1 MATEHPPAPPPPGSQ
16 AQVLS
21 GLRVVEIGQYVAAPL
36 AGTIFADLGAN
47 VTKVERP
54 GGDPMR
60 ADPARFAAWNRGKEM
75 VELDLRTRQGADIL
89 GDLVNEAD
97 LLIENLRPGALDRLG
112 LGPTTLR
119 ASRPRL
125 VTCSISAWGSDGPS
139 RDEPGWEPLVHARAG
154 AQQGLFTGDDPIWL
168 PFPVA
173 SVSAALVAVLGAG
186 AALIKRAST
195 GYGQHVETSLLD
207 ALLFL
212 NAAAIF
218 HREGHRPRVIRHTK
232 SPILRVFDTS
242 DDRAVMVNLSGTERW
257 RELCR
262 LLGMDDGGLDYSTP
276 EGLSKLSDRE
286 WNRTMLEQVMERF
299 GSRTADEW
307 ETALLREPAAV
318 AKCNTLAEWLA
329 SEQARV
335 DGLVAEIEDPVLGR
349 VPLVGPPVR
358 IAVNVA
364 DPGGRGPG
372 RRHGG
377 EQGALGGHRI
387 IDLSSFWAGPLA
399 SRLLAELGADVVKV
413 EPPGGEGG
421 FQMMP
426 VLPNIYVDANRSKR
440 GIVLDLKTAED
451 RARLLDLVAA
461 SDVVVENAMAGAWE
475 RLGLDEA
482 ALRSVNPGL
491 VYARAKGFGVAG
503 PLAGRPSFDYVVQA
517 ATGMEMTQG
526 GGVRPVPVNFT
537 ANDYGT
543 GLLLGAGIVLALLG
557 RARGVAVTGV
567 DASLALTATLFQSED
582 VAALATGDG
591 EEAGVVPDRV
601 GADLLG
607 PSMCFHLYRA
617 EDGWVTVCCVTDAH
631 RTGLLRALGLVGDGD
646 IDGGGDG
653 GAAPLVEEVADAFA
667 LLTVDVALSVLRAEG
682 VPAARSVHPSAV
694 PDDPQVVARELLR
707 RYRHPAA
714 GRFVQVGLPLSLSVD
729 APAVKGPAPT
739 PAPVRRRLKKA
750 ATASAAS
757 AS

>member
-1 MATEHPPAPPPPGSQ
+1 MATEHPPAPLPPGSQ
-16 AQVLS
+16 AKVLS

-36 AGTIFADLGAN
+36 AGTIFADLGAD
-47 VTKVERP
+47 VVKVERP
-54 GGDPMR
+54 GGDPLR
-60 ADPARFAAWNRGKEM
+60 ADPARFAAWNRGKDS
-75 VELDLRTRQGADIL
+75 VELDLRSTAGAEAL
-89 GDLVNEAD
+89 LDLVNEAD
-97 LLIENLRPGALDRLG
+97 LVVENLRPGALDRLG
-112 LGPTTLR
+112 LAPAALR
-119 ASRPRL
+119 ATRPRL

-173 SVSAALVAVLGAG
+173 SVSAALVAVMGAA

-218 HREGHRPRVIRHTK
+218 HREGHRPRIIRHTK

-242 DDRAVMVNLSGTERW
+242 DGRAVMVNLSGTERW

-286 WNRTMLEQVMERF
+286 WNRDMLQRVIEGF

-307 ETALLREPAAV
+307 EAALLAQPAAV
-318 AKCNTLAEWLA
+318 AKCNSLAEWLA

-335 DGLVAEIEDPVLGR
+335 DGLVEEVDDPVLGR

-358 IAVNVA
+358 ITVGSGA
-364 DPGGRGPG
+364 RRPG

-440 GIVLDLKTAED
+440 GIVLDLKTPED

-482 ALRSVNPGL
+482 ALRAVNPDL
-491 VYARAKGFGVAG
+491 IYARAKGFGVAG
-503 PLAGRPSFDYVVQA
+503 PLATRPSFDYVVQA

-543 GLLLGAGIVLALLG
+543 GLLLGAGVVLALLG

-567 DASLALTATLFQSED
+567 DASLALTATVFQSED

-591 EEAGVVPDRV
+591 ARAGVVPDRV
-601 GADLLG
+601 GADLWG
-607 PSMCFHLYRA
+607 PSMWFHLYRA
-617 EDGWVTVCCVTDAH
+617 TDGWVTVCCVTDVH
-631 RTGLLRALGLVGDGD
+631 RTGLLRALGLFDERGIDGDGD
-646 IDGGGDG
+646 GDG
-653 GAAPLVEEVADAFA
+653 LAAPLVEEVTDAVG
-667 LLTVDVALSVLRAEG
+667 LLTVSSALAALRSED
-682 VPAARSVHPSAV
+682 VPAAASVHPSAV
-694 PDDPQVVARELLR
+694 PDDPQVVTRELLR
-707 RYRHPAA
+707 RYHHPAA

-739 PAPVRRRLKKA
+739 PAPVRRRIKT
-750 ATASAAS
+750 TAVAR
-757 AS
+757 

>member
-1 MATEHPPAPPPPGSQ
+1 
-16 AQVLS
+16 
-21 GLRVVEIGQYVAAPL
+21 VVEIGQYVAAPL
-36 AGTIFADLGAN
+36 AATIFADLGAS
-47 VTKVERP
+47 VVKVERP
-54 GGDPMR
+54 GGDPLR
-60 ADPARFAAWNRGKEM
+60 AHPARFAAWNRGKET
-75 VELDLRTRQGADIL
+75 VELDLRSSAGAESL
-89 GDLVNEAD
+89 RDLVNEAD
-97 LLIENLRPGALDRLG
+97 LVVENLRPGALDRLG
-112 LGPTTLR
+112 LSPVSMRT
-119 ASRPRL
+119 SRPSL

-186 AALIKRAST
+186 AALIKRVST
-195 GYGQHVETSLLD
+195 GYGQHVETSLID

-218 HREGHRPRVIRHTK
+218 HREGHRPRIVRQTK
-232 SPILRVFDTS
+232 SPILRVFDTA

-286 WNRTMLEQVMERF
+286 WNRDTLQRVIESF
-299 GSRTADEW
+299 SSRSADEW
-307 ETALLREPAAV
+307 EAALLDQPAAV
-318 AKCNTLAEWLA
+318 AKCNSLDEWLA
-329 SEQARV
+329 SEQAHV
-335 DGLVAEIEDPVLGR
+335 DKLVVDVDDPVLGR

-358 IAVNVA
+358 IAV
-364 DPGGRGPG
+364 GSGERRPG

-387 IDLSSFWAGPLA
+387 VDLSSFWAGPLA

-440 GIVLDLKTAED
+440 GIVLDLKTPED
-451 RARLLDLVAA
+451 RVRLLDLVAA

-475 RLGLDEA
+475 RLGLGEG
-482 ALRSVNPGL
+482 ALRAVNPAL

-503 PLAGRPSFDYVVQA
+503 PLAARPSFDYVVQA

-543 GLLLGAGIVLALLG
+543 GLLLGAGVVLALLG

-567 DASLALTATLFQSED
+567 DASLALTATVFQSED
-582 VAALATGDG
+582 VAALATG
-591 EEAGVVPDRV
+591 AGVVPDRV
-601 GADLLG
+601 GADLWG
-607 PSMCFHLYRA
+607 PSTWFHLYRA
-617 EDGWVTVCCVTDAH
+617 KDGWVTVCCVTDVH
-631 RTGLLRALGLVGDGD
+631 RAGLLRALGLFDEVDV
-646 IDGGGDG
+646 GGDR
-653 GAAPLVEEVADAFA
+653 AAAALVEEVTDAVG
-667 LLTVDVALSVLRAEG
+667 LLTVESALSALGAEG
-682 VPAARSVHPSAV
+682 VPAAVSVHPSAV
-694 PDDPQVVARELLR
+694 PDDPQVEARDLLR

-739 PAPVRRRLKKA
+739 PAPVRRRIKKTGA
-750 ATASAAS
+750 GTARDRGT
-757 AS
+757 

>member
-1 MATEHPPAPPPPGSQ
+1 VATEHPPAPLPPGSQ
-16 AQVLS
+16 AKVLS

-36 AGTIFADLGAN
+36 AGTIFADLGAD
-47 VTKVERP
+47 VVKVERP
-54 GGDPMR
+54 GGDPLR
-60 ADPARFAAWNRGKEM
+60 ADPARFAAWNRGKDS
-75 VELDLRTRQGADIL
+75 VELDLRSTAGAEAL
-89 GDLVNEAD
+89 LDLVNEAD
-97 LLIENLRPGALDRLG
+97 LVVENLRPGALDRLG
-112 LGPTTLR
+112 LAPAALR
-119 ASRPRL
+119 ATRPRL

-173 SVSAALVAVLGAG
+173 SVSAALVAVMG
-186 AALIKRAST
+186 AAAALMKRAST

-218 HREGHRPRVIRHTK
+218 HREGHRPRIIRHTK

-242 DDRAVMVNLSGTERW
+242 DGRAVMVNLSGTERW

-286 WNRTMLEQVMERF
+286 WNWDMLQRVIEGF

-307 ETALLREPAAV
+307 EAALLAQPAAV
-318 AKCNTLAEWLA
+318 AKCNSLAEWLA

-335 DGLVAEIEDPVLGR
+335 DGLVEEVDDPVLGR

-358 IAVNVA
+358 ITVGSGA
-364 DPGGRGPG
+364 RRPG

-440 GIVLDLKTAED
+440 GIVLDLKTPED

-482 ALRSVNPGL
+482 ALRAVNPDL
-491 VYARAKGFGVAG
+491 IYARAKGFGVAG
-503 PLAGRPSFDYVVQA
+503 PLATRPSFDYVVQA

-543 GLLLGAGIVLALLG
+543 GLLLGAGVVLALLG

-567 DASLALTATLFQSED
+567 DASLALTATVFQSED

-591 EEAGVVPDRV
+591 ARAGVVPDRV
-601 GADLLG
+601 GADLWG
-607 PSMCFHLYRA
+607 PSMWFHLYRA
-617 EDGWVTVCCVTDAH
+617 TDGWVTVCCVTDVH
-631 RTGLLRALGLVGDGD
+631 RTGLLRALGLFDERGIDGDGD
-646 IDGGGDG
+646 GDG
-653 GAAPLVEEVADAFA
+653 LAAPLVEEVTDAVG
-667 LLTVDVALSVLRAEG
+667 LLTVSSALAALRSED
-682 VPAARSVHPSAV
+682 VPAAASVHPSAV
-694 PDDPQVVARELLR
+694 PDDPQVVTRELLR
-707 RYRHPAA
+707 RYHHPAA

-739 PAPVRRRLKKA
+739 PAPVRRRIKT
-750 ATASAAS
+750 TAVAR
-757 AS
+757 

>member
-1 MATEHPPAPPPPGSQ
+1 
-16 AQVLS
+16 
-21 GLRVVEIGQYVAAPL
+21 
-36 AGTIFADLGAN
+36 
-47 VTKVERP
+47 
-54 GGDPMR
+54 
-60 ADPARFAAWNRGKEM
+60 
-75 VELDLRTRQGADIL
+75 
-89 GDLVNEAD
+89 
-97 LLIENLRPGALDRLG
+97 
-112 LGPTTLR
+112 
-119 ASRPRL
+119 
-125 VTCSISAWGSDGPS
+125 
-139 RDEPGWEPLVHARAG
+139 VHARAG

-218 HREGHRPRVIRHTK
+218 HREGHRPRIVRQTK
-232 SPILRVFDTS
+232 SPILRVFDTA
-242 DDRAVMVNLSGTERW
+242 DGRAVMVNLSGTERW

-286 WNRTMLEQVMERF
+286 WNRTMLQRVMEGF
-299 GSRTADEW
+299 ASRTADEW
-307 ETALLREPAAV
+307 ETALLAQPAAV
-318 AKCNTLAEWLA
+318 AKCNSLAEWLA
-329 SEQARV
+329 SEQAHV
-335 DGLVAEIEDPVLGR
+335 DGLIIDVDDPVLGR

-358 IAVNVA
+358 MAVE
-364 DPGGRGPG
+364 PGGGRPG

-440 GIVLDLKTAED
+440 GIILDLKTPED
-451 RARLLDLVAA
+451 RVRLLDLVRA

-482 ALRSVNPGL
+482 ALRAVNPDL

-543 GLLLGAGIVLALLG
+543 GLLLGAGVVLALLG
-557 RARGVAVTGV
+557 RTRGVAVTGV
-567 DASLALTATLFQSED
+567 DASLALTATVFQSED
-582 VAALATGDG
+582 VAALALARTG
-591 EEAGVVPDRV
+591 AGAVPDQV
-601 GADLLG
+601 GTDLLG
-607 PSMCFHLYRA
+607 ASMWRHLYRA
-617 EDGWVTVCCVTDAH
+617 KDGWVAVCCVTDAQ
-631 RTGLLRALGLVGDGD
+631 RTGLLRALGVNGGSTAL
-646 IDGGGDG
+646 ID
-653 GAAPLVEEVADAFA
+653 EVAGAVGTR
-667 LLTVDVALSVLRAEG
+667 TVDEVLGRLSSEG
-682 VPAARSVHPSAV
+682 VPAAMSVHPSAV

-714 GRFVQVGLPLSLSVD
+714 GRFVQVGLPLSLSGD
-729 APAVKGPAPT
+729 AAAVTGPAPT
-739 PAPVRRRLKKA
+739 PAPVRRRIRKATATA
-750 ATASAAS
+750 ATA
-757 AS
+757 

>member
-1 MATEHPPAPPPPGSQ
+1 M
-16 AQVLS
+16 
-21 GLRVVEIGQYVAAPL
+21 
-36 AGTIFADLGAN
+36 
-47 VTKVERP
+47 
-54 GGDPMR
+54 
-60 ADPARFAAWNRGKEM
+60 
-75 VELDLRTRQGADIL
+75 
-89 GDLVNEAD
+89 
-97 LLIENLRPGALDRLG
+97 
-112 LGPTTLR
+112 
-119 ASRPRL
+119 
-125 VTCSISAWGSDGPS
+125 
-139 RDEPGWEPLVHARAG
+139 
-154 AQQGLFTGDDPIWL
+154 
-168 PFPVA
+168 A

-242 DDRAVMVNLSGTERW
+242 DGRAVMVNLSGTERW

-276 EGLSKLSDRE
+276 EGLAKLSDRE
-286 WNRTMLEQVMERF
+286 WNRSMLEEVIRRF
-299 GSRTADEW
+299 GIQSADEW
-307 ETALLREPAAV
+307 ETALLRQPAAV
-318 AKCNTLAEWLA
+318 AKCNSLAEWLA

-335 DGLVAEIEDPVLGR
+335 DGLVVESDDPVLGR

-358 IAVNVA
+358 IAVDAA
-364 DPGGRGPG
+364 DPGGRRPG

-440 GIVLDLKTAED
+440 GIVLDLKTPED
-451 RARLLDLVAA
+451 RVRLLDLVAA
-461 SDVVVENAMAGAWE
+461 SDAVVENAMAGAWE

-482 ALRSVNPGL
+482 ALRAVNPGL
-491 VYARAKGFGVAG
+491 VYARAKGFGVTG
-503 PLAGRPSFDYVVQA
+503 PLATRPSFDYVVQA

-543 GLLLGAGIVLALLG
+543 GLLLGAGVVLALLG

-567 DASLALTATLFQSED
+567 DASLALTATVFQSED
-582 VAALATGDG
+582 VAALATLATGAG
-591 EEAGVVPDRV
+591 AGVGVGVGVVPDRV

-607 PSMCFHLYRA
+607 PSMWFHLYRA

-631 RTGLLRALGLVGDGD
+631 RTGLLRALGLFGGEGVDGDG
-646 IDGGGDG
+646 
-653 GAAPLVEEVADAFA
+653 ATAPLVDEVADAIG
-667 LLTVDVALSVLRAEG
+667 LLTVSSALSALRSEG
-682 VPAARSVHPSAV
+682 VPVAVSVHPSAV

-739 PAPVRRRLKKA
+739 PAPVRRRIKKTA
-750 ATASAAS
+750 ASATAS
-757 AS
+757 

>member
-1 MATEHPPAPPPPGSQ
+1 M
-16 AQVLS
+16 
-21 GLRVVEIGQYVAAPL
+21 EIGQYVAAPL
-36 AGTIFADLGAN
+36 AGTIFADLGAD

-60 ADPARFAAWNRGKEM
+60 ADPARFAAWNRGKET
-75 VELDLRTRQGADIL
+75 VELDLRTRQGADRL

-97 LLIENLRPGALDRLG
+97 LLIENLRPGALGRLG
-112 LGPTTLR
+112 LAPATLR
-119 ASRPRL
+119 ATRPRL
-125 VTCSISAWGSDGPS
+125 VTCSISAWGSNGPS

-242 DDRAVMVNLSGTERW
+242 DGRSVMVNLSGTERW

-307 ETALLREPAAV
+307 EAALLAQPAAV
-318 AKCNTLAEWLA
+318 AKCNSLAEWLA
-329 SEQARV
+329 SDQARV
-335 DGLVAEIEDPVLGR
+335 DGLVAEVDDPVLGR
-349 VPLVGPPVR
+349 VPLVSPPVR
-358 IAVNVA
+358 IAA
-364 DPGGRGPG
+364 DSGGRRPG

-440 GIVLDLKTAED
+440 GIVLDLKTPED
-451 RARLLDLVAA
+451 RARLFDLVAA
-461 SDVVVENAMAGAWE
+461 SDVVVENAMSGAWE

-482 ALRSVNPGL
+482 ALRAVNPGL
-491 VYARAKGFGVAG
+491 VYARAKGFGVDG
-503 PLAGRPSFDYVVQA
+503 PLAARPSFDYVVQA

-526 GGVRPVPVNFT
+526 GGTRPVPVNFT

-543 GLLLGAGIVLALLG
+543 GLLLGAGVVLALLG

-582 VAALATGDG
+582 VAALATGV
-591 EEAGVVPDRV
+591 GVVPDRV
-601 GADLLG
+601 GADLWG
-607 PSMCFHLYRA
+607 PSMWFHLYRA
-617 EDGWVTVCCVTDAH
+617 TDGWVTVCCVTDAH
-631 RTGLLRALGLVGDGD
+631 RTGLLRALGMM
-646 IDGGGDG
+646 GDG
-653 GAAPLVEEVADAFA
+653 GLDGDGAAAPLVEEVADAFS
-667 LLTVDVALSVLRAEG
+667 LLTVSSALEALRSER
-682 VPAARSVHPSAV
+682 VPAAMSVHPSAV

-739 PAPVRRRLKKA
+739 PAPVRRRIKKT
-750 ATASAAS
+750 ATTGS

>member
-1 MATEHPPAPPPPGSQ
+1 
-16 AQVLS
+16 VLS

-36 AGTIFADLGAN
+36 AGTIFADLGAG
-47 VTKVERP
+47 VVKIERP
-54 GGDPMR
+54 GGDPLR
-60 ADPARFAAWNRGKEM
+60 ADPARFAAWNRGKET
-75 VELDLRTRQGADIL
+75 VELDLRTRTGADAL
-89 GDLVNEAD
+89 GHLLDEAD

-112 LGPTTLR
+112 LAPATIR

-154 AQQGLFTGDDPIWL
+154 AQQGLFTGDDPMWL

-173 SVSAALVAVLGAG
+173 SVSAALVAVLGAA

-218 HREGHRPRVIRHTK
+218 HREGHRPRIIRHTK

-242 DDRAVMVNLSGTERW
+242 DSRAVMVNLSGTERW

-262 LLGMDDGGLDYSTP
+262 LLGMDDGRLDYSTP

-286 WNRTMLEQVMERF
+286 WNRDTLQRVIKSF
-299 GSRTADEW
+299 SSRSADEW
-307 ETALLREPAAV
+307 EAALLDQPAAV
-318 AKCNTLAEWLA
+318 AKCNSLAEWLA

-335 DGLVAEIEDPVLGR
+335 DGLVQETDDPVLGR

-358 IAVNVA
+358 IGVG
-364 DPGGRGPG
+364 PGVRRSG

-440 GIVLDLKTAED
+440 GIVLDLKTPED
-451 RARLLDLVAA
+451 RMRLLDLVAA

-475 RLGLDEA
+475 RLGLDEG
-482 ALRSVNPGL
+482 ALRAVNPTL
-491 VYARAKGFGVAG
+491 VYARAKGFGVTG
-503 PLAGRPSFDYVVQA
+503 PLAARPSFDYVVQA

-526 GGVRPVPVNFT
+526 GGVRPVPINVT

-543 GLLLGAGIVLALLG
+543 GLLLGAGVVLALLG

-567 DASLALTATLFQSED
+567 DASLALTATVFQSED
-582 VAALATGDG
+582 VAALATG
-591 EEAGVVPDRV
+591 AAVVPDRV
-601 GADLLG
+601 GADLWG
-607 PSMCFHLYRA
+607 PSMWFHLYRA
-617 EDGWVTVCCVTDAH
+617 KDGWVTVCCVTDVH
-631 RTGLLRALGLVGDGD
+631 RAGLLRALGLFDEVGA
-646 IDGGGDG
+646 GGDG
-653 GAAPLVEEVADAFA
+653 ATAPLVEEVMDAIG
-667 LLTVDVALSVLRAEG
+667 LLTVESVLSALRAEG
-682 VPAARSVHPSAV
+682 VPAALSVHPSAV

-739 PAPVRRRLKKA
+739 PAPVRRRIKKTA
-750 ATASAAS
+750 AR
-757 AS
+757 

>member
-1 MATEHPPAPPPPGSQ
+1 MATEHPPAPLPPGSRT
-16 AQVLS
+16 QVLS
-21 GLRVVEIGQYVAAPL
+21 GLRVVEVGQYVAAPL
-36 AGTIFADLGAN
+36 AGTIFADLGAD
-47 VTKVERP
+47 VVKVERP
-54 GGDPMR
+54 GGDPLR
-60 ADPARFAAWNRGKEM
+60 TDHARFAAWNRGKET
-75 VELDLRTRQGADIL
+75 VELDLRSAAGKAGL
-89 GDLVNEAD
+89 FDLVNEAD
-97 LLIENLRPGALDRLG
+97 LLVENLRPGALDRLG
-112 LGPTTLR
+112 LSPASLR
-119 ASRPRL
+119 ASLPRL

-242 DDRAVMVNLSGTERW
+242 DGRAVMVNLSGTERW

-286 WNRTMLEQVMERF
+286 WNRTMLQQVMERF
-299 GSRTADEW
+299 GARTADEW
-307 ETALLREPAAV
+307 ETALLAQPAAV
-318 AKCNTLAEWLA
+318 AKCNSLAEWLA

-335 DGLVAEIEDPVLGR
+335 DGLVEELDDPVLGR

-358 IAVNVA
+358 IAVDAA
-364 DPGGRGPG
+364 DPGGRRPG

-440 GIVLDLKTAED
+440 GIVLDLKTPED
-451 RARLLDLVAA
+451 RVRLLDLVAA

-482 ALRSVNPGL
+482 ALRAVNPGL

-503 PLAGRPSFDYVVQA
+503 PLATRPSFDYVVQA

-567 DASLALTATLFQSED
+567 DASLALTATVFQSED
-582 VAALATGDG
+582 VAALATG
-591 EEAGVVPDRV
+591 AGAGGGGVPDRV

-607 PSMCFHLYRA
+607 PSMWFHLYRA

-631 RTGLLRALGLVGDGD
+631 RTGLLRALGLFGGEGIDGDG
-646 IDGGGDG
+646 
-653 GAAPLVEEVADAFA
+653 AAAALVDEVADAIG
-667 LLTVDVALSVLRAEG
+667 LLTVSAAVLALRSEG
-682 VPAARSVHPSAV
+682 VPVAVSVHPSAV

-739 PAPVRRRLKKA
+739 PAPVRRRIKK
-750 ATASAAS
+750 TASAS
-757 AS
+757 

>member
-36 AGTIFADLGAN
+36 AATIFADLGAH
-47 VTKVERP
+47 VVKVERP
-54 GGDPMR
+54 GGDPLR
-60 ADPARFAAWNRGKEM
+60 ADPARFAAWNRGKET
-75 VELDLRTRQGADIL
+75 VELDLRSPTGSDAL
-89 GDLVNEAD
+89 LDLVNEAD
-97 LLIENLRPGALDRLG
+97 LVVENLRPGALERLG
-112 LGPTTLR
+112 LAPATLR
-119 ASRPRL
+119 AARPRL
-125 VTCSISAWGSDGPS
+125 VTCSITAWGGDGPS
-139 RDEPGWEPLVHARAG
+139 RDDPGWEPLVHARAG

-173 SVSAALVAVLGAG
+173 SVSAALVAVMGAA
-186 AALIKRAST
+186 AALIKRVST

-218 HREGHRPRVIRHTK
+218 HREGHRPRVIRQTK
-232 SPILRVFDTS
+232 SPILRVFDTG

-262 LLGMDDGGLDYSTP
+262 LLGLDDGGLDYSTP
-276 EGLSKLSDRE
+276 EGLAHLSDRE
-286 WNRTMLEQVMERF
+286 WNRSMLQQVMKAF
-299 GSRTADEW
+299 ASRTADEW
-307 ETALLREPAAV
+307 ETALLAQPAAV
-318 AKCNTLAEWLA
+318 AKCNSLAEWLA
-329 SEQARV
+329 HEQARA
-335 DGLVAEIEDPVLGR
+335 DHLVEEVVSGLGR

-358 IAVNVA
+358 IKVDAA
-364 DPGGRGPG
+364 DSGARRSG

-377 EQGALGGHRI
+377 EQGALAGHRI
-387 IDLSSFWAGPLA
+387 VDLSSFWAGPLA

-440 GIVLDLKTAED
+440 GIVLDLKTPED
-451 RARLLDLVAA
+451 RVRLLDLVRA

-475 RLGLDEA
+475 RLGLDES
-482 ALRSVNPGL
+482 ALRAVNPDL

-503 PLAGRPSFDYVVQA
+503 PLAARPSFDYVIQA

-526 GGVRPVPVNFT
+526 GGRRPVPVNFT

-543 GLLLGAGIVLALLG
+543 GLLLGAGVVLALLG

-567 DASLALTATLFQSED
+567 DASLALTSTLFQSED
-582 VAALATGDG
+582 VAALATG
-591 EEAGVVPDRV
+591 GVVPDRV
-601 GADLLG
+601 GEDLWG
-607 PSMCFHLYRA
+607 PSMWFHLYRA
-617 EDGWVTVCCVTDAH
+617 LDGWVTVCCVTDRH
-631 RTGLLRALGLVGDGD
+631 RTGLLRALELFGRDGVDGDG
-646 IDGGGDG
+646 
-653 GAAPLVEEVADAFA
+653 ATAPLVDEVADAIG
-667 LLTVDVALSVLRAEG
+667 LLTVESVLSALRSER
-682 VPAARSVHPSAV
+682 VPAAMSVHPSAV
-694 PDDPQVVARELLR
+694 PDDAQVVARQLLR

-739 PAPVRRRLKKA
+739 PAPVRRRIKKTTSA
-750 ATASAAS
+750 GPGGATT
-757 AS
+757 

>member
-1 MATEHPPAPPPPGSQ
+1 MLG
-16 AQVLS
+16 
-21 GLRVVEIGQYVAAPL
+21 GLRVVEVGQYVAAPL
-36 AGTIFADLGAN
+36 AATIFADLGAT
-47 VTKVERP
+47 VVKVERP
-54 GGDPMR
+54 GGDPLR
-60 ADPARFAAWNRGKEM
+60 ADPARFAAWNRGKETI
-75 VELDLRTRQGADIL
+75 ELDLRSPAGAAAL
-89 GDLVNEAD
+89 RDLVDEAD

-112 LGPTTLR
+112 LAPATLR
-119 ASRPRL
+119 AGRPRL
-125 VTCSISAWGSDGPS
+125 VTCSITAWGADGPS

-154 AQQGLFTGDDPIWL
+154 AEQGLFTGDDPIWL

-218 HREGHRPRVIRHTK
+218 HRQGHRPRIVRQTK
-232 SPILRVFDTS
+232 SPILRVFDTAGGG
-242 DDRAVMVNLSGTERW
+242 AVMVNLSGTERW

-262 LLGMDDGGLDYSTP
+262 VLGMDDGGLDYSTP
-276 EGLSKLSDRE
+276 EGLSRLSDRE
-286 WNRTMLEQVMERF
+286 WNRDMLQRVIEGF
-299 GSRTADEW
+299 GSKTADQW
-307 ETALLREPAAV
+307 ETALLAQPAAV

-329 SEQARV
+329 HDQARI
-335 DGLVAEIEDPVLGR
+335 DRLVIPADDPVLGR

-358 IAVNVA
+358 ISA
-364 DPGGRGPG
+364 GSGERRPG

-387 IDLSSFWAGPLA
+387 VDLSSFWAGPLA

-440 GIVLDLKTAED
+440 GIVLDLKTPED
-451 RARLLDLVAA
+451 RVRLLDLVAA

-475 RLGLDEA
+475 RLGLAED
-482 ALRSVNPGL
+482 ALRAVNPAL

-503 PLAGRPSFDYVVQA
+503 PLASRPSFDYVVQA

-557 RARGVAVTGV
+557 RTRGVAVTGV
-567 DASLALTATLFQSED
+567 DASLALTATVFQSED
-582 VAALATGDG
+582 VAALAL
-591 EEAGVVPDRV
+591 AGAVPDRV
-601 GADLLG
+601 GADLWG
-607 PSMCFHLYRA
+607 PSMWFHLYRA
-617 EDGWVTVCCVTDAH
+617 KDGWVTVCCVTAAQ
-631 RTGLLRALGLVGDGD
+631 RTGLLRALGLFGGGLDGDGD
-646 IDGGGDG
+646 
-653 GAAPLVEEVADAFA
+653 GASAPLVDEVADA
-667 LLTVDVALSVLRAEG
+667 VALFTVESALSALHSEG
-682 VPAARSVHPSAV
+682 VPAAVSVHPSAV

-739 PAPVRRRLKKA
+739 PAPVRRRIKP
-750 ATASAAS
+750 TAAS
-757 AS
+757 ASV

>member
-1 MATEHPPAPPPPGSQ
+1 M
-16 AQVLS
+16 LS

-36 AGTIFADLGAN
+36 AATIFADLGAD
-47 VTKVERP
+47 VVKVERP
-54 GGDPMR
+54 GGDPLR
-60 ADPARFAAWNRGKEM
+60 ADPARFAAWNRGKESI
-75 VELDLRTRQGADIL
+75 ELDLRSTAGKDSLRA
-89 GDLVNEAD
+89 LVDEAD
-97 LLIENLRPGALDRLG
+97 LLVENLRPGALERLE
-112 LGPTTLR
+112 LAPATLR
-119 ASRPRL
+119 AGRPQL
-125 VTCSISAWGSDGPS
+125 VTCSITAWGSDGPS

-218 HREGHRPRVIRHTK
+218 HREGHRPRIVRQTK
-232 SPILRVFDTS
+232 SPIFRVFDTA
-242 DDRAVMVNLSGTERW
+242 DGRAVMVNMSGTERW

-262 LLGMDDGGLDYSTP
+262 LLGLDDGGLDYATP
-276 EGLSKLSDRE
+276 EGLSKLADRE
-286 WNRTMLEQVMERF
+286 WNRAMLARF
-299 GSRTADEW
+299 IDGFGARTADEW
-307 ETALLREPAAV
+307 ETALLDQPAAV
-318 AKCNTLAEWLA
+318 AKCNTLAEWLVHD
-329 SEQARV
+329 QARL
-335 DGLVAEIEDPVLGR
+335 DHLVVESDDPVLGR

-358 IAVNVA
+358 IAVGSGA
-364 DPGGRGPG
+364 RRPG

-413 EPPGGEGG
+413 EPPDGEGG

-440 GIVLDLKTAED
+440 GIVLDLKTPED
-451 RARLLDLVAA
+451 RARLLDLVRA

-475 RLGLDEA
+475 RLGLAED
-482 ALRSVNPGL
+482 ALRAVNPAL

-526 GGVRPVPVNFT
+526 GGVQPVPVNFT

-567 DASLALTATLFQSED
+567 DASLALTATVFQSED
-582 VAALATGDG
+582 VAALAVDG
-591 EEAGVVPDRV
+591 AVPDRV
-601 GADLLG
+601 GADLWG
-607 PSMCFHLYRA
+607 PSMWFHLYRA
-617 EDGWVTVCCVTDAH
+617 ADGWVTVCCVTNAH
-631 RTGLLRALGLVGDGD
+631 RTGLLRALGLFGGGLDGDG
-646 IDGGGDG
+646 
-653 GAAPLVEEVADAFA
+653 ATAPLVDEVADAVG
-667 LLTVDVALSVLRAEG
+667 LLTVESALSALRSEG
-682 VPAARSVHPSAV
+682 VPAAASVHPSAV

-750 ATASAAS
+750 TTASAS
-757 AS
+757 VSV